1 MQLLTQQQELDLLD
15 RNEPFGKRHNSQN
28 PKTHNHKK
36 LKNMQ
41 SFRSE
46 IEDNIVRKDIID
58 LERKIA
64 LFKDG
69 KIDDERFRSLRLARG
84 IYGQRQEGVQMIRIK
99 LPFGKVS
106 SEQLLRISNVS
117 DEYSTG
123 RLHITTRQDIQI
135 HYVSLDRTP
144 ELWAELEKNDI
155 TLREACGN
163 TVRNITASE
172 TAGIDVDE
180 PFDVSPYAFAM
191 FDFFLRNPVCQE
203 MGRKFKISFSSSD
216 KDTAL
221 SYIHDLGFIPK
232 IVNGERGFKV
242 MLGGGLGSQPLH
254 AEVLSEFIPTN
265 QIIPTTEGVLRIFDR
280 FGERSKRLKARMKFL
295 IKDLGA
301 EAFAKLVEEEKKALS
316 HPVFEIDTAAFD
328 APIPEPLLV
337 AQKVVIEDV
346 AAFEAWK
353 KSNVIQQKQKGY
365 VAIGIK
371 VALGDFYTDKARLL
385 ADLIKNY
392 AANELRFS
400 LRQDI
405 LIRHVKEE
413 NLAFFYQE
421 LAKLDFV
428 TLGYNST
435 ADITSCPGTDT
446 CNLGI
451 ASSTGVAKEL
461 ERVLATE
468 YPQYFNNKEITI
480 KISGCMNACGQH
492 NMAHIG
498 FQGMSINSG
507 KLVAPALQV
516 LLGGGVL
523 GNGEGRFAD
532 KVIKIPSRRGPEAL
546 RSILDDF
553 EDNASGQS
561 FLDYY
566 DAKGETYFFELLKPF
581 SDITNLTESD
591 FVDWGNADN
600 YVKAIGVGECA
611 GVVIDLVATL
621 IFEAKDK
628 MTFAQEAFDDKNWA
642 DAIYLAYAGFVNG
655 AKALLLSENQRTN
668 AHAGIIDLFDT
679 YFIES
684 NKINLNGTFKDLV
697 YQINQNEPSE
707 EFAKKYIQEAIEFFQ
722 KIEDYRAK
730 DLANA

>member
-1 MQLLTQQQELDLLD
+1 ME
-15 RNEPFGKRHNSQN
+15 
-28 PKTHNHKK
+28 
-36 LKNMQ
+36 
-41 SFRSE
+41 SFRTE
-46 IEDNIVRKDIID
+46 IEDPIVQKDIID

-64 LFKDG
+64 LFRDG

-84 IYGQRQEGVQMIRIK
+84 VYGQRQEGVQMIRIK

-106 SEQLLRISNVS
+106 SEQLQRICAVS

-172 TAGIDVDE
+172 AAGIDVDE
-180 PFDVSPYAFAM
+180 PFDVSPYAHALFQ
-191 FDFFLRNPVCQE
+191 FFLRNPVCQE
-203 MGRKFKISFSSSD
+203 MGRKFKMSFSSSD

-221 SYIHDLGFIPK
+221 SYLHDLGFIPK

-242 MLGGGLGSQPLH
+242 MLGGGLGSQPHH
-254 AEVLSEFIPTN
+254 AELLSEFIPVN
-265 QIIPTTEGVLRIFDR
+265 QIIPMTEGVLRIFDR
-280 FGERSKRLKARMKFL
+280 FGERNKRLKARMKFL
-295 IKDLGA
+295 IKDLGRD
-301 EAFAKLVEEEKKALS
+301 AFLKLVEEEKKALAYQT
-316 HPVFEIDTAAFD
+316 VEIDTTAFD
-328 APIPEPLLV
+328 APIAAPLLG
-337 AQKVVIEDV
+337 APKVVIDDV

-353 KSNVIQQKQKGY
+353 KSNVIQQKQAGY

-371 VALGDFYTDKARLL
+371 VSLGDFYTDKARLL

-392 AANELRFS
+392 GANELRFS

-405 LIRHVKEE
+405 LIRHIKEE

-428 TLGYNST
+428 SLGYNST
-435 ADITSCPGTDT
+435 ADITACPGTDT

-451 ASSTGVAKEL
+451 ASSTGIATEL
-461 ERVLATE
+461 ERVLASE
-468 YPQYFNNKEITI
+468 YPKYLNDNEITI

-492 NMAHIG
+492 NMAEIG

-516 LLGGGVL
+516 LLGGGNL
-523 GNGEGRFAD
+523 GNGEGRFSD
-532 KVIKIPSRRGPEAL
+532 KVIKIPSRRGPDAL
-546 RSILDDF
+546 RFILNDF
-553 EDNASGQS
+553 EANANGVK

-566 DAKGETYFFELLKPF
+566 DAKGEKYFFDLLTPLAN
-581 SDITNLTESD
+581 ITNLTEAD

-611 GVVIDLVATL
+611 GVVIDLVTTL

-655 AKALLLSENQRTN
+655 AKALLLSENEKTN
-668 AHAGIIDLFDT
+668 HHAGIIDLFDT
-679 YFIES
+679 VFTAT
-684 NKINLNGTFKDLV
+684 NKIELKSTFRDLV

-707 EFAKKYIQEAIEFFQ
+707 AFAKSYIEDATAFFEAIEL
-722 KIEDYRAK
+722 YRAK
-730 DLANA
+730 DLANE